1 MLAVLKD
8 VDGKTVATAAEVV
21 STIEIF
27 VLNIDAFNSWRAG
40 TGNITDSRLV
50 SAMFA
55 QAQKSRI
62 GCISKLCENLLSTAN
77 VNAIIHN
84 SSAYRLDICSNSHKT

>member
-40 TGNITDSRLV
+40 TGNITDSGLV

-55 QAQKSRI
+55 QAQKA
-62 GCISKLCENLLSTAN
+62 G
-77 VNAIIHN
+77 
-84 SSAYRLDICSNSHKT
+84 